1 MKKALLLGLVVI
13 MLVVLSGCAAG
24 PNDLR
29 NTEDEEGEVVGF
41 WRGIWHGFITPFAFI
56 ISLFKDSVG
65 IYEAHNN
72 GGWYNFGYVIGLSII
87 FGGPSGSAARARRK
101 SRG

>member
-13 MLVVLSGCAAG
+13 MLIVLSGCAAG

-101 SRG
+101 SRD

>member
-1 MKKALLLGLVVI
+1 MKKAMLIILSIVLLVVFA
-13 MLVVLSGCAAG
+13 SCAAEPTG
-24 PNDLR
+24 L
-29 NTEDEEGEVVGF
+29 EDTKNEDGEVVGF

-56 ISLFKDSVG
+56 ISLFNDNVG

-87 FGGPSGSAARARRK
+87 FGGGGGGAGRASRR
-101 SRG
+101 G

>member
-1 MKKALLLGLVVI
+1 MKKAILLGLVAI
-13 MLVVLSGCAAG
+13 MFVVLSGCAAG
-24 PNDLR
+24 PNDFR

-87 FGGPSGSAARARRK
+87 FGGPSGSAGRARRK